1 MTSAQIRLNLE
12 RMIENMNPSSLKKI
26 YGLMVNYFNSKQ
38 TLEEWAAITDAEK
51 AAIEEG
57 LAQLNKGK
65 RTSRTEAMSAFRKRY
80 R

>member
-12 RMIENMNPSSLKKI
+12 RKIENMNPSSLKII
-26 YGLMVNYFNSKQ
+26 YGMMVNYFNSKQ
-38 TLEEWAAITDAEK
+38 TLEEWAALTDAEK